1 MDNRLTILKL
11 SEKVKAYIEKVEKE
25 TGYNVSIKSFPG
37 KGARVTSDHERKYI
51 RVEINEE
58 EFEKESE
65 EEIDYTIAHEVT
77 HEFLSLKK
85 KYCRI
90 NLVNCG
96 PEEKKAVFFIQTMI
110 EDIVVDK
117 IIHEKNYIACFTTY
131 LDDVK
136 RDIKFI
142 CDKGK
147 GGYFCEKYNDPTYN
161 KNRVIVFRYILA
173 WGYLQY
179 LNSDKIDKKIL
190 HKYLKVVQ
198 KSCPKHYEEAK
209 KIKEIIFE
217 NDIFTPEGYFNTIKE
232 CLDLWN
238 LTHLVGIYTCQRYD
252 IIITNNTNIT
262 SI

>member
-37 KGARVTSDHERKYI
+37 KGARVTSAHGRKYI

-58 EFEKESE
+58 EFKKESE

-96 PEEKKAVFFIQTMI
+96 PEEREAIFFLQTMI

-117 IIHEKNYIACFTTY
+117 IIHEKNYISYFTTY
-131 LDDVK
+131 LDNVK
-136 RDIKFI
+136 KDIKFI

-147 GGYFCEKYNDPTYN
+147 GGYFCEKYNDPTHKSKN
-161 KNRVIVFRYILA
+161 KAMIFSYILA
-173 WGYLQY
+173 WGYLTY
-179 LNSDKIDKKIL
+179 SILDKIDKKTL
-190 HKYLKVVQ
+190 WKHLKIFQ
-198 KSCPKHYEEAK
+198 KLCPKHYEEAK
-209 KIKEIIFE
+209 KIKEIILK
-217 NDIFTPEGYFNTIKE
+217 NDIFTSEGYNKTIKE
-232 CLDLWN
+232 CLELWN
-238 LTHLVGIYTCQRYD
+238 LKDLVDVYICVKKNGHYD
-252 IIITNNTNIT
+252 AI